1 MQAGG
6 IAPTVLNAANEVA
19 VERFLKGQIGFM
31 SIAKVVEAA
40 IERSVSEIGVTRA
53 ETLEDVLE
61 TDRVS
66 RILAEDYCTAH
77 AVA

>member
-31 SIAKVVEAA
+31 SIAKVVEGRLKDLFR
-40 IERSVSEIGVTRA
+40 RSE
-53 ETLEDVLE
+53 
-61 TDRVS
+61 
-66 RILAEDYCTAH
+66 
-77 AVA
+77 